1 MQITDC
7 LYGCFEVEGVL
18 ADLIRSAPLQR
29 LKRIH
34 QGGAGY
40 LVKPEWNGT
49 RYEHSVGVMLLI
61 RRLGGSLEEQIAG
74 LVHDVGHTAFSH
86 VVDYV
91 YGEGEENLHE
101 RWHRR
106 ILRESEISAIL
117 QKHGFHPE
125 SIFSGK
131 WPLLEKPLPDLSAD
145 RIDYTLRDRVRYG
158 GLSLSEVKRFLDDLS
173 VGPEGIGVSSA
184 EMAEWFV
191 DRYVEEVID
200 FFLDPLNAYAQLT
213 LAEAIRR
220 SLNIGAL
227 CFDDWFLDDE
237 QMIQKMRSGG
247 DAKVRALLDRLHEGV
262 RVEESEQAADFHF
275 RSKPRMVDPLIYRS
289 DKSGRSPGT
298 AVRASTVSERVREKI
313 EYARRRSL
321 RGVYIRV
328 AE

>member
-1 MQITDC
+1 MQIADR

-18 ADLIRSAPLQR
+18 ADLIRSAPVQR
-29 LKRIH
+29 LKWIH

-40 LVKPEWNGT
+40 LVKPEWNVT

-74 LVHDVGHTAFSH
+74 LLHDVGHTAFSH

-91 YGEGEENLHE
+91 YGEGKENLHE

-106 ILRESEISAIL
+106 IWQESEIYAIL
-117 QKHGFHPE
+117 RKHGFHPE
-125 SIFSGK
+125 SILSGN
-131 WPLLEKPLPDLSAD
+131 WTLLEKPLPDLSAD

-158 GLSLSEVKRFLDDLS
+158 GLSLSEVERFLGDLS
-173 VGPEGIGVSSA
+173 VGPEGIGVSSTK
-184 EMAEWFV
+184 MAEWFV

-220 SLNIGAL
+220 SLDIGL
-227 CFDDWFLDDE
+227 LRFDDWFLDDG
-237 QMIQKMRSGG
+237 QVIQKMRTGG
-247 DAKVRALLDRLHEGV
+247 DEHVSALLDRLREGI
-262 RVEESEQAADFHF
+262 RVEEAEQAAGLHF

-289 DKSGRSPGT
+289 DPPGA
-298 AVRASTVSERVREKI
+298 AVRASAVSERVREKI

-321 RGVYIRV
+321 QGVYIKV